1 MCTLTAVASTSTST
15 LQIRQQQKPAQ
26 GPSQAIGMNNL
37 SGVAKSS
44 EKNITKTKQPEPEMT
59 LVSEII
65 QPTVLTPE
73 VVLEKVR
80 DLYLFQKFF

>member
-1 MCTLTAVASTSTST
+1 MEAVAKAKTEAET
-15 LQIRQQQKPAQ
+15 
-26 GPSQAIGMNNL
+26 
-37 SGVAKSS
+37 AKSS

>member
-1 MCTLTAVASTSTST
+1 MAVKAKAEEKARLEAVPKAKTEEE
-15 LQIRQQQKPAQ
+15 A
-26 GPSQAIGMNNL
+26 
-37 SGVAKSS
+37 AKS
-44 EKNITKTKQPEPEMT
+44 ITKTKQQEPEPEIT

-80 DLYLFQKFF
+80 D

>member
-1 MCTLTAVASTSTST
+1 MAVKANAEEKAGLEAVAKAKTE
-15 LQIRQQQKPAQ
+15 AE
-26 GPSQAIGMNNL
+26 A
-37 SGVAKSS
+37 AKSA
-44 EKNITKTKQPEPEMT
+44 EKTKTKQPEPEPEIT

-80 DLYLFQKFF
+80 D

>member
-1 MCTLTAVASTSTST
+1 MAVKAEEKAGLEAVAKAKTE
-15 LQIRQQQKPAQ
+15 AE
-26 GPSQAIGMNNL
+26 A
-37 SGVAKSS
+37 AKSA
-44 EKNITKTKQPEPEMT
+44 EPEMT

-80 DLYLFQKFF
+80 D

>member
-1 MCTLTAVASTSTST
+1 MEAVAKAKTE
-15 LQIRQQQKPAQ
+15 AE
-26 GPSQAIGMNNL
+26 A
-37 SGVAKSS
+37 AKSA

-65 QPTVLTPE
+65 QPTVLTPK